1 MKTIAVPSPGA
12 PDCKPLFEMARS
24 NKQCFTVNSLQ
35 ASCTVRELAAKA
47 LGPHQWA
54 ESPISFVERDAEIS
68 LDQGLRW
75 GMEIHGIV
83 VIDPVQRHYLSLRS
97 HYSAIARKGPWLEDS
112 ASVTGRDS
120 EAA

>member
-47 LGPHQWA
+47 LGPRQWA

-68 LDQGLRW
+68 LDHRLHWAWRSMGL
-75 GMEIHGIV
+75 
-83 VIDPVQRHYLSLRS
+83 
-97 HYSAIARKGPWLEDS
+97 
-112 ASVTGRDS
+112 
-120 EAA
+120 